1 MRDGEPC
8 SHRGCLNHISHPCE
22 GCGRIGGKN
31 IKMKEYKFRAWE
43 PLNKK
48 KIYFDGFIPFTISSK
63 FIEGALSSA
72 NQEKRYL
79 TTMNYNAIEIMQYA
93 KIYDSI
99 GLKVYE
105 DDILEIWIDGAKQD
119 NYYVVEDSRELYLEM
134 NRDDSY
140 YRISKIKVVGNKWE
154 NPELLIS

>member
-48 KIYFDGFIPFTISSK
+48 MIYFDGFIPFTISSK

>member
-1 MRDGEPC
+1 MLRDGEPC

-22 GCGRIGGKN
+22 GCGRIRGKN

-43 PLNKK
+43 PLNKEM
-48 KIYFDGFIPFTISSK
+48 IYFDGFIPFKISDK
-63 FIEGALSSA
+63 FIEGALSSQ

-79 TTMNYNAIEIMQYA
+79 TVMNYDAIELMQFA
-93 KIYDSI
+93 GVDDSR
-99 GLKVYE
+99 GLEVYE
-105 DDILEIWIDGAKQD
+105 DDILEIWIDGIKQD
-119 NYYVVEDSRELYLEM
+119 NYYIVEDSRELYLEM

-154 NPELLIS
+154 NPELA